1 MVVLTSNNNLGNGAS
16 YQTNSPATDSAV
28 KAMNSSGLK
37 TKSPLLEK
45 SAAHNV
51 KLVPLKRSNSVN
63 NNSNSSILPMTNA
76 SQTPATATDGDG
88 GKKLP
93 PQQPLNG
100 LTKKSASEVTQTEVN
115 SPAAAAAV
123 AAVPPKRRKGRPP
136 KSALTLKASAK
147 AKNAAA
153 KSPATQQSKV
163 LLDNVIPFITCN
175 LCKGYLVDATTIV
188 ECLHTCKWSI
198 PLPPP
203 APVIHLGMILQLPNF
218 VPSTVCHSCIM
229 IHLRQ
234 KQYCPCCE
242 LMINKTKP
250 NIK

>member
-1 MVVLTSNNNLGNGAS
+1 MVVLSSNNNLGNGAS
-16 YQTNSPATDSAV
+16 YHKNSLATDSAV
-28 KAMNSSGLK
+28 KTMNSSGPK

-45 SAAHNV
+45 TAAQNL
-51 KLVPLKRSNSVN
+51 KLVPLKRSNSDN
-63 NNSNSSILPMTNA
+63 NNSNSSILPITNG

-88 GKKLP
+88 GNKP
-93 PQQPLNG
+93 PQRPLNG
-100 LTKKSASEVTQTEVN
+100 LTKKSASEVTQTQVN
-115 SPAAAAAV
+115 SPAAVV

-153 KSPATQQSKV
+153 KCPATQQSKV

-198 PLPPP
+198 DHPSTVLLLF
-203 APVIHLGMILQLPNF
+203 IILQLPHF
-218 VPSTVCHSCIM
+218 LPPQSATVA
-229 IHLRQ
+229 L
-234 KQYCPCCE
+234 
-242 LMINKTKP
+242 
-250 NIK
+250 